1 VARKTTVTIED
12 DLDGSIPAEAV
23 AFGLDG
29 IAYEIDLSAPN
40 ATRPRDLLHPYVSA
54 GRPVRRLATL
64 LAVGSASWSA
74 QADREQLTAIRT
86 WARHHGRP
94 ISARGPIPAAVVQA
108 YLNAAGP

>member
-1 VARKTTVTIED
+1 VSDGEISFKCAFRKSALRVQAGRVTKIGLSWNRITGKLIPTT
-12 DLDGSIPAEAV
+12 
-23 AFGLDG
+23 
-29 IAYEIDLSAPN
+29 
-40 ATRPRDLLHPYVSA
+40 VSA
-54 GRPVRRLATL
+54 GRPVRRLDTL